1 VIPDYPRIL
10 RAGRRWLAAA
20 ALLFVIGIAAGY
32 VFAFT
37 HPTLALAEVQPALAR
52 LREIG
57 GRVAA
62 SRSPVERALLIY
74 VNNLTAVC
82 AMVAGGVLAG
92 VVPALALF
100 FNGVIAGLVMGLAGR
115 LSPNG
120 ASPLL
125 LALSIVPHGIF
136 ELPAVWL
143 GGAWGMRLGLRWL
156 ATDAAGQR
164 MKVFERSAIEAIQVF
179 VLSAVLL
186 LVAAF
191 VEGNVTLALVR
202 AARA

>member
-1 VIPDYPRIL
+1 
-10 RAGRRWLAAA
+10 
-20 ALLFVIGIAAGY
+20 
-32 VFAFT
+32 
-37 HPTLALAEVQPALAR
+37 
-52 LREIG
+52 
-57 GRVAA
+57 
-62 SRSPVERALLIY
+62 
-74 VNNLTAVC
+74 
-82 AMVAGGVLAG
+82 
-92 VVPALALF
+92 
-100 FNGVIAGLVMGLAGR
+100 MGLAGR